1 MIKKA
6 SFLLLLILTSTPFFG
21 QSKVK
26 IDGVAVVVGENIVL
40 ESDVVKFKQELI
52 QRSEGKVSKTNCE
65 VLEEIMLQKLL
76 AHHAVV
82 DSVVVSEAQIE
93 SGVERNIAYFKQ
105 QLGDMKKVV
114 EMYGFEDE
122 SDLRAELKKIE
133 RQNLLIQGEK
143 QTILNDVTVTP
154 KEVRLYYESLEEG
167 SNLPEFGTEV
177 ELAQIVMYARPSREE
192 VQATV
197 DKLKDIRFDIINGSS
212 IRMKAVLY
220 SEDPAVANNGGAYSI
235 TRESGFVKEF
245 KEVAFSLDQGEVSEP
260 FRTDF
265 GFHII
270 QLEKIKGQL
279 RDVRHV
285 LIQPKISQ
293 EKLNL
298 VKEKIEKIRDS
309 ILSGDLKF
317 EDAVVKYSE
326 DKDTKQNN
334 GVIMNPQT
342 NDSRFE
348 LIRMDPALYGRV
360 NTLDLKD
367 VSEPYYDETREGE
380 KMFKI
385 ILMKDKIEGH
395 TADFVQDY
403 VKIQQ
408 LTLQKKREETIGN
421 WYTEHVLD
429 TFIKINENYQDCDF
443 QYNWSKK
450 EKK

>member
-1 MIKKA
+1 MIKKT
-6 SFLLLLILTSTPFFG
+6 SFLLLLLLTSVHLFG
-21 QSKVK
+21 QAKIK

-52 QRSEGKVSKTNCE
+52 QRSEGKVSKSNCD

-82 DSVVVSEAQIE
+82 DSVMVSEAQIE

-114 EMYGFEDE
+114 EMYGFDDE
-122 SDLRAELKKIE
+122 SDLRSELEKIE
-133 RQNLLIQGEK
+133 RQNLRIQGEK
-143 QTILNDVTVTP
+143 QAILKDVAVTP
-154 KEVRLYYESLEEG
+154 EEVRLYYKSLEEG
-167 SNLPEFGTEV
+167 NNLPEFGTEV
-177 ELAQIVMYARPSREE
+177 ELAQIVMYAKPSREE
-192 VQATV
+192 IKATI
-197 DKLKDIRFDIINGSS
+197 DKLNEIRDDILNGSS

-220 SEDPAVANNGGAYSI
+220 SEDPAVASNGGAYSI

-245 KEVAFSLDQGEVSEP
+245 KEVAFRLDQGEVSEP

-270 QLEKIKGQL
+270 QLEKIKGQQ

-285 LIQPKISQ
+285 LIQPKVTQ
-293 EKLNL
+293 EKLNS
-298 VKEKIEKIRDS
+298 VKGKIEKIRDS
-309 ILSGDLKF
+309 ILSGNLKF

-326 DKDTKQNN
+326 DMDTKQNN
-334 GVIMNPQT
+334 GIVMNPQT

-360 NTLDLKD
+360 NTLDLND
-367 VSEPYYDETREGE
+367 VSEPYFDETREGE

-385 ILMKDKIEGH
+385 ILMKDKIDGH

-408 LTLQKKREETIGN
+408 LTLQKKREETLAN
-421 WYTEHVLD
+421 WYSEHVLE
-429 TFIKINENYQDCDF
+429 TFIKINESYQSCDF
-443 QYNWSKK
+443 QYNWSKN
-450 EKK
+450 